1 MNELLWLLE
10 VILYFSLV
18 VLSYK
23 LFGKAGLW
31 AWIPIAIIIANIQ
44 VTKTIEIFGLA
55 ATLGNVAYAS
65 TFLVTN
71 ILTELYGKTEAK
83 KAVLFGFFTL
93 VVMVL
98 LMNLAMLYAP
108 IANDTYS
115 VGIDKS
121 IKNIFGL
128 MPRIAL
134 ASLTAFLFSQWHDIW
149 AFQFWRKKYPSRKFL
164 WLRNNFSTLTSQLM
178 DTIIFTMVA
187 FYGVMEFRILTEI
200 IITTYILKGIV
211 GVCDT
216 PFFYIATR
224 ITPIGEK
231 NKLERSPLVKEEDTT
246 DVK

>member
-10 VILYFSLV
+10 IIVYFSLV

-65 TFLVTN
+65 SFLVTN

-98 LMNLAMLYAP
+98 LMNLAMLFAP
-108 IANDTYS
+108 ISSDSYS

-121 IKNIFGL
+121 IKDIFGL

-134 ASLTAFLFSQWHDIW
+134 ASLTAFLVSQWHDIW
-149 AFQFWRKKYPSRKFL
+149 AFKFWKKKYPARRFL
-164 WLRNNFSTLTSQLM
+164 WLRNNFSTLASQLL
-178 DTIIFTMVA
+178 DTAIFTMIA
-187 FYGVMEFRILTEI
+187 FYGVMEFHILIEI
-200 IITTYILKGIV
+200 IFTTYILKGIV
-211 GVCDT
+211 GICDT

-224 ITPIGEK
+224 ITPIGVD
-231 NKLERSPLVKEEDTT
+231 RPLKDISFETT
-246 DVK
+246 KSQHN

>member
-10 VILYFSLV
+10 IIVYFSLV

-65 TFLVTN
+65 SFLVTN
-71 ILTELYGKTEAK
+71 ILTELYGKAEAK

-98 LMNLAMLYAP
+98 LMNLAMLFAP
-108 IANDTYS
+108 ISSDSYS

-121 IKNIFGL
+121 IKDIFGL
-128 MPRIAL
+128 MPRIAPV
-134 ASLTAFLFSQWHDIW
+134 SYTHLTL
-149 AFQFWRKKYPSRKFL
+149 PT
-164 WLRNNFSTLTSQLM
+164 N
-178 DTIIFTMVA
+178 
-187 FYGVMEFRILTEI
+187 
-200 IITTYILKGIV
+200 
-211 GVCDT
+211 
-216 PFFYIATR
+216 
-224 ITPIGEK
+224 
-231 NKLERSPLVKEEDTT
+231 
-246 DVK
+246 